1 MYSTFGEVY
10 EINCAR
16 YGREADLPITH
27 FKERLNQ
34 AITGQLNL
42 EALVD
47 LRLHTYNEITNRF
60 VSENVFS
67 QFMYKTLPTC
77 NHLWTFK
84 KQFAVQLAL
93 SGFMSYMLQIGGR
106 SPNKILFAKNTGKV
120 FQNDFHPAY
129 DIHGMVEFAE
139 PVPFRL
145 TRNLQTFFTPF
156 GVEGLFISSM
166 CAAAQAVVAP
176 KNQHVKHQLAMFFRD
191 ELISWSWRRPPGPS
205 PANGTAGGMSSA
217 ELKTKVAENVE
228 QVITRVQ
235 KIAPQCFPEEEENS
249 TEPPQ
254 SVQRGVSDL
263 VDAALRPKSLCMMDP
278 TWHPWF

>member
-34 AITGQLNL
+34 ALTSQLSNDAIV
-42 EALVD
+42 E
-47 LRLHTYNEITNRF
+47 LRLHTYNEITNSF

-67 QFMYKTLPTC
+67 QYMYKTLPTS

-120 FQNDFHPAY
+120 FQNDFHPGECFKF
-129 DIHGMVEFAE
+129 IQCVEL
-139 PVPFRL
+139 RL
-145 TRNLQTFFTPF
+145 ECYNLQVDSRKILVFNTDQLLKSCLTFQCRSRST
-156 GVEGLFISSM
+156 
-166 CAAAQAVVAP
+166 
-176 KNQHVKHQLAMFFRD
+176 
-191 ELISWSWRRPPGPS
+191 
-205 PANGTAGGMSSA
+205 GG
-217 ELKTKVAENVE
+217 N
-228 QVITRVQ
+228 
-235 KIAPQCFPEEEENS
+235 FN
-249 TEPPQ
+249 
-254 SVQRGVSDL
+254 
-263 VDAALRPKSLCMMDP
+263 
-278 TWHPWF
+278 

>member
-1 MYSTFGEVY
+1 MFVSTKIVRRLYLRCSVVRYAKLIRFCPDWGGVVDHYLCQSVQVRLVEDDLMYSTFGEVY

-34 AITGQLNL
+34 AINGQLSP
-42 EALVD
+42 EAIVD
-47 LRLHTYNEITNRF
+47 LRLHTYNEITNKF

-120 FQNDFHPAY
+120 FQNDFHPGKSY
-129 DIHGMVEFAE
+129 
-139 PVPFRL
+139 L
-145 TRNLQTFFTPF
+145 TP
-156 GVEGLFISSM
+156 SS
-166 CAAAQAVVAP
+166 
-176 KNQHVKHQLAMFFRD
+176 F
-191 ELISWSWRRPPGPS
+191 
-205 PANGTAGGMSSA
+205 
-217 ELKTKVAENVE
+217 
-228 QVITRVQ
+228 
-235 KIAPQCFPEEEENS
+235 
-249 TEPPQ
+249 
-254 SVQRGVSDL
+254 
-263 VDAALRPKSLCMMDP
+263 
-278 TWHPWF
+278 